1 MRNPPYR
8 LSISGWFHGPLTNRL
23 ALPANI
29 ATYESGHPASEL
41 VNPTYLDEATHASI
55 SNNLIND
62 SSIELRGFLKPAVWQ
77 KLTDEIKQTDFALAA
92 SDAVG
97 PAHLRH
103 FYSLRGTPTVD
114 RVISFL
120 RSEDFLQL
128 LSAFTSLDFGRETK
142 GRVQG
147 RLFKKG
153 CYTLLHDQGHDPDGV
168 DVILSLGTK
177 RLGQLDARPT
187 AKINGKGKGKA
198 QAGSGEDD
206 EDLSE
211 TGWSTKWGGQIHYAP
226 NKGGDE
232 SPAPAP
238 EGEDEEEADDGVLT
252 LSTRPNTLAIMVRN
266 INTLKYV
273 KYVNDSARDPEDGCP
288 LARLDIEALYEVD
301 VGGEDGESVEGE
313 LVEDEESNSEAD
325 DGDETGEVEEE
336 WAGITRR
343 SVEMEPDGPD
353 ELDDE

>member
-1 MRNPPYR
+1 
-8 LSISGWFHGPLTNRL
+8 
-23 ALPANI
+23 
-29 ATYESGHPASEL
+29 
-41 VNPTYLDEATHASI
+41 
-55 SNNLIND
+55 
-62 SSIELRGFLKPAVWQ
+62 
-77 KLTDEIKQTDFALAA
+77 
-92 SDAVG
+92 
-97 PAHLRH
+97 
-103 FYSLRGTPTVD
+103 
-114 RVISFL
+114 
-120 RSEDFLQL
+120 
-128 LSAFTSLDFGRETK
+128 
-142 GRVQG
+142 
-147 RLFKKG
+147 
-153 CYTLLHDQGHDPDGV
+153 LLHDQGHDPDGV